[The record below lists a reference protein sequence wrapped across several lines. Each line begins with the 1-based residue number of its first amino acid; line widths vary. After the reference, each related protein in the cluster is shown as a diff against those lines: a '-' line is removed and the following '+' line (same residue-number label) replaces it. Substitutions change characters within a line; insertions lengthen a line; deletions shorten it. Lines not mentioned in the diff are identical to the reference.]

1 MKSILEMRKQLD
13 ELGFENR
20 NISTFHL
27 LLRQIAQRAKA
38 SIVEAL
44 KQERIAKI
52 QGKLYKIFNS
62 LGIKK

>member
-1 MKSILEMRKQLD
+1 MRKELD

-44 KQERIAKI
+44 RQERIDKI
-52 QGKLYKIFNS
+52 HGKLDETN
-62 LGIKK
+62 